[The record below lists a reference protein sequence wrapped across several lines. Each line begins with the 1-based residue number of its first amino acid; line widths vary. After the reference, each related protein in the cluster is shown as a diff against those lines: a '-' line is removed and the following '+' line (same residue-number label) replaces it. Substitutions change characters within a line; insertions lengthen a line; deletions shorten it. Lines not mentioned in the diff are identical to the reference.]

1 MSPQPPEAAAD
12 LFADYEAS
20 LTALLAVPD
29 QVAQR
34 LADANS
40 GSDEARKAADVSYQ
54 QQTARLASLLNKAQ
68 SRYDSA
74 GCSLKMHS
82 VILPSQVRA
91 ESGVEGD
98 ERAVKRAVNDHV
110 AAVTAVDAQ
119 VREAKAAAERAEDNA
134 RHRAG
139 AARKATEALQAR
151 QEKLRLERE
160 AAADAAQ
167 RIAHKAAARKRRLL
181 FVMCFGGVMLALVI
195 AMTVFSLNT

>member
-1 MSPQPPEAAAD
+1 MNPQPPEAAAD
-12 LFADYEAS
+12 LFTGYQAS

-34 LADANS
+34 LADAKRN
-40 GSDEARKAADVSYQ
+40 SDEAHKAADVSYQ
-54 QQTARLASLLNKAQ
+54 QQTARLASLLSNAQ

-74 GCSLKMHS
+74 ICSLKEHS

-91 ESGVEGD
+91 ERGVEGD
-98 ERAVKRAVNDHV
+98 ERALKRAVNDHV

-119 VREAKAAAERAEDNA
+119 VREAKAAAERAENNA
-134 RHRAG
+134 KHRAG
-139 AARKATEALQAR
+139 AAQKATEALQAR
-151 QEKLRLERE
+151 KEKLRLERE

-167 RIAHKAAARKRRLL
+167 RTAHKAAARKRRLL